1 MEEKKMSK
9 GKNKFEIGAEDI
21 LNNMRDALIF
31 VDLKGKFQYISPQIN
46 KILGGVPLKTGEN
59 LFDYLHPE
67 EVSSLMDLFVEGV
80 KNEGV
85 ILKKEIQFRV
95 LHDKGHY
102 IWLEARVKD
111 YQDEDKNLKGFIASV
126 RDITE
131 QKKAEEEL
139 EKSKEELQLK
149 LNEYQGIFNSA
160 MDIFLI
166 FDLEGIIIDANPQA
180 CKMYGYPIEE
190 LRGLSGED
198 IVHPEYFHL
207 FEQFKRDVQE
217 KGFFHIES
225 VDVRKDGRNFDV
237 EVRGTQFPYRGKAH
251 LLAVVR
257 DISKRKEAERKIN
270 QSLDESYFYKDLL
283 AHDMSNILNNIK
295 SALQL
300 IDIFDREEK
309 SSDIEEFMNIIRDQ
323 VERGAYL
330 ISNVRKLSMIEQEK
344 QSIEN
349 INVIEVLMKAVEQA
363 RSRFVNSDI
372 KVKNKT
378 SLNVLKVKGG
388 ELLLDAFENILING
402 IIHNESEVK
411 KLKVIIYEV
420 KLKEGKRVK
429 IEFKDNGIGISD
441 ERKKNIFHRKTKKD
455 RKKIGM
461 GIGLSLVKRIIDD
474 YRGKIWVENRV
485 REDFSL
491 GSNFIIQLHKA

>member
-1 MEEKKMSK
+1 
-9 GKNKFEIGAEDI
+9 
-21 LNNMRDALIF
+21 
-31 VDLKGKFQYISPQIN
+31 
-46 KILGGVPLKTGEN
+46 
-59 LFDYLHPE
+59 
-67 EVSSLMDLFVEGV
+67 
-80 KNEGV
+80 
-85 ILKKEIQFRV
+85 
-95 LHDKGHY
+95 
-102 IWLEARVKD
+102 
-111 YQDEDKNLKGFIASV
+111 
-126 RDITE
+126 
-131 QKKAEEEL
+131 
-139 EKSKEELQLK
+139 
-149 LNEYQGIFNSA
+149 

-237 EVRGTQFPYRGKAH
+237 EVRGTQFPYRGKPH

-378 SLNVLKVKGG
+378 SLNILKVKGG